1 MMKRRKFYDS
11 TSSITFKV
19 PYLGFT
25 VEEEFMLHELVEG
38 RNLVLNLAMEEAIES
53 KPDLVTRMYHGV
65 LPNMAFDSE
74 LTVRDI
80 VSWDDCNKKIV
91 SQCGNALVPSSLGKP
106 SNGLISMLFQS
117 SYKALNMLEGFL
129 FFCNS
134 EAKCLYDQEIN
145 GGFFD
150 FNHNIK
156 SWLRRHIPTLE
167 SSPAVQFTDCPI
179 FSSLFTRSSSSSGKT
194 INKVNTVKQDETF
207 FRNTIDLVRQVVSR
221 DMKVVALISLL
232 TTIYQKQ
239 DSLWYSSKSVQFL
252 YKSVL
257 TLLHRYLSSGNADLD
272 VESRVAQVTSLLPK
286 LHRCASIFDERI
298 K

>member
-1 MMKRRKFYDS
+1 
-11 TSSITFKV
+11 
-19 PYLGFT
+19 
-25 VEEEFMLHELVEG
+25 MLHELVEG

-65 LPNMAFDSE
+65 LPNMAFDSK

-156 SWLRRHIPTLE
+156 CWLRRHIPTLE

-179 FSSLFTRSSSSSGKT
+179 FSSLFTSSSSSG
-194 INKVNTVKQDETF
+194 VNTVKQDETF

-221 DMKVVALISLL
+221 DMKLVALISLL

-257 TLLHRYLSSGNADLD
+257 TLLHRYLSSGNTHLD
-272 VESRVAQVTSLLPK
+272 VETRVAQVTSLLPK
-286 LHRCASIFDERI
+286 LHRCARIFDERI